1 MGRKRHVFVD
11 TEGFV
16 LKAFVTEA
24 NYHDGTVASWL
35 LPGVARACPRLAK
48 IWADKG
54 YHGTFVASA
63 ETLDIDVEIVCREP
77 DQIGFKVQARR
88 WVVERTFAWLSNYRR
103 LSKDY
108 EQWVYTSDANIYAA
122 MTHLM
127 LRRLA
132 RLRAKSE
139 LLE

>member
-1 MGRKRHVFVD
+1 MK
-11 TEGFV
+11 T
-16 LKAFVTEA
+16 FVTEA

-35 LPGVARACPRLAK
+35 LPLLKRQCPRLAMV
-48 IWADKG
+48 WADKG
-54 YHGTFVASA
+54 YRGKFIEKAKKLKIA
-63 ETLDIDVEIVCREP
+63 VEVVGGLVG
-77 DQIGFKVQARR
+77 QSGFEVQARR

-108 EQWVYTSDANIYAA
+108 EQWVTTSDSCIYAA

-132 RLRAKSE
+132 RIRAKSQ